1 MRDVPLEGSLWYQ
14 DAGSP
19 AVTRLLCSF
28 HSHEV
33 DLDSKERAQKPA
45 FLLQASAKTQGDERF
60 T

>member
-1 MRDVPLEGSLWYQ
+1 MRDIPLEGLLWHQ

-19 AVTRLLCSF
+19 AVMRLLCSF
-28 HSHEV
+28 HSHKV

-45 FLLQASAKTQGDERF
+45 FLLQAHAKTQGFERF